1 MGDAQ
6 PPSGPLNSTQVNHT
20 HTYTH
25 SHQNTHRE
33 THQHTETT
41 PQSKNMYISG
51 RSSVESWKAVCA
63 DFLAAGAL
71 FYLFYIFFLSK
82 YSWLCNTIFSFLE
95 LMMSSEMAN
104 VCQHLGRKMKCCHLS
119 TEGKCF
125 PPQREG
131 RARIE
136 IMVITSVMGDY
147 LRCTYLRISRRAYTK
162 GNRSEGERIIH
173 FSEDTEE

>member
-1 MGDAQ
+1 
-6 PPSGPLNSTQVNHT
+6 
-20 HTYTH
+20 
-25 SHQNTHRE
+25 
-33 THQHTETT
+33 
-41 PQSKNMYISG
+41 
-51 RSSVESWKAVCA
+51 
-63 DFLAAGAL
+63 
-71 FYLFYIFFLSK
+71 
-82 YSWLCNTIFSFLE
+82 
-95 LMMSSEMAN
+95 MSSEMAN
-104 VCQHLGRKMKCCHLS
+104 VCQHLGRKMKCCYLS

-162 GNRSEGERIIH
+162 GNRSEGEQIIH